1 MFDKQY
7 IPLFVFVACLAIA
20 LALALFTN
28 EWPTALAISLAG
40 VALALSMR
48 MPSAENHDTAFI
60 EEDIRALREAGEQ
73 RDADLSDMRK
83 LMDDLAEIVEA
94 VASSAA
100 TASRTARPGETEGLR
115 EAVAAME
122 IRLEGLQEPQ
132 KQAAA
137 RIDNLENSVALLRQ
151 ANVSGATPSEPLQAV
166 GDSGGGRGGSIM
178 DAAVA
183 RSEAATPLRAAPSPE
198 ITTDTV
204 RRMPVLLPDSD
215 MPVSAVIDDPS
226 DVPSVRGA
234 LAVLRHGLEYS
245 SSDAEPQTRLF
256 VRLST
261 EAIRAGAVESA
272 MLAMASD
279 PGANLDRLAIMVPQA
294 AIRDGIPDALE
305 TLLGAG
311 CEMALEQMTDWSVD
325 LVAMSGKGLRY
336 ILVDGPAM
344 ARSALAQKGDPT
356 RLKSVLAARGIT
368 LIAANIENRMQ
379 LDAVNALVPDMISG
393 SGLVEPILVDVA

>member
-20 LALALFTN
+20 LALAVFTN

-137 RIDNLENSVALLRQ
+137 RMDNLESSVALLRQ
-151 ANVSGATPSEPLQAV
+151 ANMSGATPSEPLQAV

-183 RSEAATPLRAAPSPE
+183 RSEAATPLRPAPSPE